1 MAEIHPAAAEKPP
14 PLGEVARVKPVT
26 ERALS
31 VSLRLTAPP
40 EGEPRGVRPKTS
52 PSGGGG
58 TGEARDGEGPLS
70 QPAAD
75 SSLRGGAKRS
85 AAQSLPL

>member
-14 PLGEVARVKPVT
+14 PLGEVARAEPVT

-40 EGEPRGVRPKTS
+40 EGELGPAGDIPSPKGVETNI
-52 PSGGGG
+52 
-58 TGEARDGEGPLS
+58 
-70 QPAAD
+70 
-75 SSLRGGAKRS
+75 
-85 AAQSLPL
+85 